1 MYLNYETDIYVS
13 SNTNTNNDNEF
24 RDEEM
29 ITLTIQLSN
38 DFKICISNQKW
49 LSLFYVIIQDLVLIS
64 LSSKNKNAL
73 PSE

>member
-38 DFKICISNQKW
+38 DFKRCISNQKW